1 MLMYIGVVIFSFDFV
16 GCSNFFVGFS
26 IYFVGCS
33 IFFKLY
39 VIVILV
45 FDSLKVY
52 VVFYMKVCICS
63 FIVFWVVLV

>member
-1 MLMYIGVVIFSFDFV
+1 MDFLKYILMYIGGVIFSFDFV
-16 GCSNFFVGFS
+16 GCSNF
-26 IYFVGCS
+26 FVGCS

-52 VVFYMKVCICS
+52 VVFYM
-63 FIVFWVVLV
+63 

>member
-16 GCSNFFVGFS
+16 GCSNF
-26 IYFVGCS
+26 FVGCS

>member
-26 IYFVGCS
+26 IFFVGCSFYFVSVGCS

-39 VIVILV
+39 VFVILV
-45 FDSLKVY
+45 FDSLIVY
-52 VVFYMKVCICS
+52 VVFYM
-63 FIVFWVVLV
+63 